1 MTAPW
6 SLFGRPNVLTADNK
20 YACHV
25 VFHIGLSG
33 VFELHSSAWMT
44 VVLDKLMASLPVSK

>member
-20 YACHV
+20 YAYHV